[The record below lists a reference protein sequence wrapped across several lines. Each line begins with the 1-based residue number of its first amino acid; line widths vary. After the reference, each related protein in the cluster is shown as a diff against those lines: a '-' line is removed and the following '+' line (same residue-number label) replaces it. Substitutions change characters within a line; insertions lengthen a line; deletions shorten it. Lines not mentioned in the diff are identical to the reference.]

1 MALRAHAARALLGL
15 ALISFSA
22 SLLPRVAFADA
33 PSAQDL
39 AEAKKFFDAGIK
51 FSQQGAYR
59 DALAAFR
66 EAKRLAPRPSIQT
79 NLAQTHRDLR
89 EYAAAYEAYAELIT
103 TYPTQLKPQEI
114 LSAQRAMSELEAFT
128 GTIEVK
134 TQEPGARV
142 SLDDSDVGALPLAH
156 PLRVNVGTH
165 TLLISKDGFQPI
177 KKSLDVKGHDAIVI
191 SDPLTKGATTG
202 HANVSVSPATPG
214 AIILV
219 DNAEQGPPPVKLDLP
234 PGQHVFSAK
243 VPGMG
248 AAAQR
253 IDVQAGGTYEVVVAI
268 SSADALL
275 SISTGVAEAEILL
288 DGNVVGHGGYEGR
301 VPAGRHEVQV
311 RRAGYTSYAKTME
324 VRAGDRITENVTLS
338 PAHEGGGAP
347 VAPAAPD
354 YKGSYLSLRGSAHF
368 ELTQPSNDI
377 ANGVGYPSNAKLST
391 PGSLGFGIDGRWGY
405 SFGPVSLELGIFAM
419 YRHGQ
424 STVNVATAT
433 TNDAHPG
440 SAPRVDDYDFH
451 TLGGGPEIGVR
462 FSPRMAPL
470 RPTFGIA
477 GGLGLMGAFY
487 QQSITPNGQSTTSV
501 QSDPVFYAVPR
512 IDVDGGVL
520 IGSATGPK
528 LFVGVQVLTELN
540 PPVSTNVAQSTI
552 DTSTLLNLKDGKPQP
567 PISTAQVRVV
577 NDVEI
582 YVGPVVGIQ
591 L

>member
-1 MALRAHAARALLGL
+1 MSWRAHAARAITAF

-22 SLLPRVAFADA
+22 TMLPRVAFADA
-33 PSAQDL
+33 PTAQDL
-39 AEAKKFFDAGIK
+39 AEAKKFFDAGLK

-89 EYAAAYEAYAELIT
+89 EYAAAYDAYAELIT

-142 SLDDSDVGALPLAH
+142 SLDDVDVGALPLSR
-156 PLRVNVGTH
+156 PLRASVGTH
-165 TLLISKDGFQPI
+165 VLSITKDGFQPI
-177 KKSLDVKGHDAIVI
+177 KRSVELRGHDAIVI
-191 SDPLTKGATTG
+191 SDPLNKAATTG
-202 HANVSVSPATPG
+202 HANVSVSPATAG
-214 AIILV
+214 AVVLV
-219 DNAEQGPPPVKLDLP
+219 DNAEQGPAPVKLDLP
-234 PGQHVFSAK
+234 PGQHVFSAR

-248 AAAQR
+248 ATSQR
-253 IDVQAGGTYEVVVAI
+253 VDVQAGGNYEIVVAL

-275 SISTGVAEAEILL
+275 SISTGVADAEIVL
-288 DGNVVGHGGYEGR
+288 DGTVVGRGGYEGR
-301 VPAGRHEVQV
+301 VTAGRHEIQV
-311 RRAGYTSYAKTME
+311 RRSGYTSYAKTME
-324 VRAGDRITENVTLS
+324 VRAGDRIVDSVTL
-338 PAHEGGGAP
+338 AREGGGAP
-347 VAPAAPD
+347 AAPAAHD
-354 YKGSYLSLRGSAHF
+354 YKGSYLLLRGSAQF

-377 ANGVGYPSNAKLST
+377 ANGVGYPANAKLAT
-391 PGSLGFGIDGRWGY
+391 TGSLGFGIDGRWGY
-405 SFGPVSLELGIFAM
+405 SFGPVGLELGLFAT

-424 STVNVATAT
+424 STVNVSTPT

-440 SAPRVDDYDFH
+440 TAPRVDDYDFH

-470 RPTFGIA
+470 RPTFGVA

-487 QQSITPNGQSTTSV
+487 QQSITPKGQGTTSV
-501 QSDPVFYAVPR
+501 QSDPTFYAVPR
-512 IDVDGGVL
+512 LTVDGGVL
-520 IGSATGPK
+520 IGSITGPK
-528 LFVGVQVLTELN
+528 LFVGVQMLTELN

-552 DTSTLLNLKDGKPQP
+552 DTSGALNLKDGKPQP

>member
-1 MALRAHAARALLGL
+1 MTWRAHAARTLWVL
-15 ALISFSA
+15 ALCFFSA
-22 SLLPRVAFADA
+22 TTLPRVALADTPT
-33 PSAQDL
+33 PSDL
-39 AEAKKFFDAGIK
+39 ADAKKFFDAGIK

-89 EYAAAYEAYAELIT
+89 EYAAAYDAYAELIA
-103 TYPTQLKPQEI
+103 TYPTQLTPKEI

-128 GTIEVK
+128 GTIDVK

-142 SLDDSDVGALPLAH
+142 SLDDADVGALPLPR
-156 PLRVNVGTH
+156 PLRVNVGAH
-165 TLLISKDGFQPI
+165 TVSITKDAFSPV
-177 KKSLDVKGHDAIVI
+177 KKSVDIRGHDALVI
-191 SDPLTKGATTG
+191 SDPLTKGAVTG
-202 HANVSVSPATPG
+202 HANVSVSPATAG
-214 AIILV
+214 AIVLV

-234 PGQHVFSAK
+234 PGQHVFSARDS
-243 VPGMG
+243 GMG
-248 AAAQR
+248 ATPQR
-253 IDVQAGGTYEVVVAI
+253 VDVQAGGNYEVVVAL
-268 SSADALL
+268 SSADAQL
-275 SISTGVAEAEILL
+275 SISTGAAEAEILV

-301 VPAGRHEVQV
+301 VPAGRHEILV
-311 RRAGYTSYAKTME
+311 RRAGYTAYAKTIE
-324 VRAGDRITENVTLS
+324 VRSGDRITENVTLTAAREAGS
-338 PAHEGGGAP
+338 VPLAP
-347 VAPAAPD
+347 VAPD
-354 YKGSYLSLRGSAHF
+354 YKGSYLLVRGYAQF

-377 ANGVGYPSNAKLST
+377 ANGIGYPANAKLAT
-391 PGSLGFGIDGRWGY
+391 TGSLGFGIDGRWGY
-405 SFGPVSLELGIFAM
+405 SFGPVALELGVFAM

-424 STVNVATAT
+424 STVNVSTPT

-440 SAPRVDDYDFH
+440 TAPRVDDYDFH
-451 TLGGGPEIGVR
+451 TLGGGPELGVR

-487 QQSITPNGQSTTSV
+487 QQSVTPNGQSTTSV
-501 QSDPVFYAVPR
+501 QSDPTFYAVPR

-520 IGSATGPK
+520 IGSVTGPK
-528 LFVGVQVLTELN
+528 LFVGVQMLSELN

-552 DTSTLLNLKDGKPQP
+552 DTSNLLRLKDGKPP
-567 PISTAQVRVV
+567 LTMSTAQVRVV

-582 YVGPVVGIQ
+582 YIGPVVGVA

>member
-1 MALRAHAARALLGL
+1 
-15 ALISFSA
+15 
-22 SLLPRVAFADA
+22 
-33 PSAQDL
+33 
-39 AEAKKFFDAGIK
+39 
-51 FSQQGAYR
+51 
-59 DALAAFR
+59 
-66 EAKRLAPRPSIQT
+66 
-79 NLAQTHRDLR
+79 
-89 EYAAAYEAYAELIT
+89 
-103 TYPTQLKPQEI
+103 
-114 LSAQRAMSELEAFT
+114 
-128 GTIEVK
+128 
-134 TQEPGARV
+134 
-142 SLDDSDVGALPLAH
+142 
-156 PLRVNVGTH
+156 
-165 TLLISKDGFQPI
+165 
-177 KKSLDVKGHDAIVI
+177 
-191 SDPLTKGATTG
+191 
-202 HANVSVSPATPG
+202 
-214 AIILV
+214 
-219 DNAEQGPPPVKLDLP
+219 
-234 PGQHVFSAK
+234 
-243 VPGMG
+243 
-248 AAAQR
+248 
-253 IDVQAGGTYEVVVAI
+253 
-268 SSADALL
+268 
-275 SISTGVAEAEILL
+275 
-288 DGNVVGHGGYEGR
+288 
-301 VPAGRHEVQV
+301 
-311 RRAGYTSYAKTME
+311 

-470 RPTFGIA
+470 RPTVGIA

-520 IGSATGPK
+520 IGSATGPQ